1 MIHVK
6 IPAIINVYCPKCKKH
21 TPHKV
26 KELKKGGKRRTL
38 SWGQQKFIRAT
49 KGYVGKKAGVPRKV
63 HQSQRQTLMLECSVC
78 KKRHPK
84 DMPPSKAK
92 IEIKKKE

>member
-1 MIHVK
+1 VK
-6 IPAIINVYCPKCKKH
+6 IPATINTYCPKCNKH

-26 KELKKGGKRRTL
+26 RELKKSKGRRTL
-38 SWGQQKFIRAT
+38 SFGQQKFLRAT
-49 KGYVGKKAGVPRKV
+49 KGYTSKKAGQVRKV
-63 HQSQRQTLMLECSVC
+63 KQSQKQTLMLECTVC

-84 DMPPSKAK
+84 GMPHAKKK

>member
-1 MIHVK
+1 LK
-6 IPAIINVYCPKCKKH
+6 IPATINTYCPKCNKH

-26 KELKKGGKRRTL
+26 KELRKGGKRRTL
-38 SWGQQKFIRAT
+38 SWGQQKFLRAT

-63 HQSQRQTLMLECSVC
+63 KQSTKQTLMLECTVC
-78 KKRHPK
+78 KKKHPK
-84 DMPPSKAK
+84 KMPHAKKK

>member
-1 MIHVK
+1 MK
-6 IPAIINVYCPKCKKH
+6 IPAIINVYCPKCNKH

-26 KELKKGGKRRTL
+26 KEIRKGARRTL
-38 SWGQQKFIRAT
+38 SFGQQKFLRAT
-49 KGYVGKKAGVPRKV
+49 KGYVSKKAGQVRKV
-63 HQSQRQTLMLECSVC
+63 KQSQKQTLMLECTVC

-84 DMPPSKAK
+84 GMPHAKKK

>member
-1 MIHVK
+1 VK
-6 IPAIINVYCPKCKKH
+6 IPATINTYCPKCNKH

-26 KELKKGGKRRTL
+26 KELKKGPRRTL
-38 SWGQQKFIRAT
+38 SFGQQKFLRAT
-49 KGYVGKKAGVPRKV
+49 KGYTSKKAGQVRKV
-63 HQSQRQTLMLECSVC
+63 KQSQKQTLMLECTVC

-84 DMPPSKAK
+84 GMPHAKKK

>member
-1 MIHVK
+1 MK
-6 IPAIINVYCPKCKKH
+6 IPAIINAYCPKCNKH

-38 SWGQQKFIRAT
+38 SWGQQKFLRAT

-63 HQSQRQTLMLECSVC
+63 KQSTKQTLMLECTVC

-84 DMPPSKAK
+84 GMPHAKKK

>member
-1 MIHVK
+1 MK
-6 IPAIINVYCPKCKKH
+6 IPATINTYCPKCNKH

-26 KELKKGGKRRTL
+26 RELKKSKGRRTL
-38 SWGQQKFIRAT
+38 SFGQQKFLRAT
-49 KGYVGKKAGVPRKV
+49 KGYTSKKAGVPRHVK
-63 HQSQRQTLMLECSVC
+63 QSQKQTLMLECTVC

-84 DMPPSKAK
+84 GMPHAKKK

>member
-1 MIHVK
+1 VK
-6 IPAIINVYCPKCKKH
+6 IPAIINVYCPKCNKH

-26 KELKKGGKRRTL
+26 KEIRKGARRTL
-38 SWGQQKFIRAT
+38 SFGQQKFLRAT
-49 KGYVGKKAGVPRKV
+49 KGYVSKKAGQVRKV
-63 HQSQRQTLMLECSVC
+63 KQSQKQTLMLECTVC

-84 DMPPSKAK
+84 GMPHAKKK

>member
-1 MIHVK
+1 MK
-6 IPAIINVYCPKCKKH
+6 IPATINTYCPKCNKH

-26 KELKKGGKRRTL
+26 KELRKGGKRRTL
-38 SWGQQKFIRAT
+38 SWGQQKFLRAT

-63 HQSQRQTLMLECSVC
+63 KQSTKQTLMLECTVC
-78 KKRHPK
+78 KKKHPK
-84 DMPPSKAK
+84 KMPHAKKK